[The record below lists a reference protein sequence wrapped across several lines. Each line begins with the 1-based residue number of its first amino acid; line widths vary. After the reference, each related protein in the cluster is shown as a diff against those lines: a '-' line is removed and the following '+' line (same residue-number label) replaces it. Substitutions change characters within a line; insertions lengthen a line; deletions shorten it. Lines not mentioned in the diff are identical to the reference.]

1 VSYGEPQ
8 MRSETIFLES
18 DLVNLAKARDFISKM
33 AKASGAEESDITKI
47 EISCDEWSAN
57 IIEHSL
63 GAKGDKGFT
72 IECRSL
78 DNKFIV
84 VYEHEGVRFNPIE
97 QDMVDIDEHFEGS
110 KERGLGLFIMREM
123 MDEIHYEYTNN
134 RMNRLTLVKYLTKE
148 QESPA

>member
-1 VSYGEPQ
+1 VSDGEPL
-8 MRSETIFLES
+8 MKSETIFLES

-63 GAKGDKGFT
+63 GNKGDRGFT

-78 DNKFIV
+78 NNKFFVI
-84 VYEHEGVRFNPIE
+84 YEHEGVRFNPIE
-97 QDMVDIDEHFEGS
+97 QDMVDIDEHFEGAN
-110 KERGLGLFIMREM
+110 ERGLGLFIMREM
-123 MDEIHYEYTNN
+123 MDEIHYEYTKNKI
-134 RMNRLTLVKYLTKE
+134 NRLTLVKYLTDAKK
-148 QESPA
+148 SSV